1 MGPYIEDDKL
11 FWRKFEQSDQN
22 LAEDCS
28 GCVVFTWLCLPQK
41 LKFGSLYVESSRNR
55 IILVTMGVAG
65 GLLSIVGLA
74 ALVRRIG
81 TQRKS
86 GGSLCPPFEVVTF
99 AIAMIIWT
107 V

>member
-1 MGPYIEDDKL
+1 
-11 FWRKFEQSDQN
+11 
-22 LAEDCS
+22 
-28 GCVVFTWLCLPQK
+28 
-41 LKFGSLYVESSRNR
+41 
-55 IILVTMGVAG
+55 MGVAG

-81 TQRKS
+81 TQRKP